1 MPCPSPKSVWSLRR
15 GDALR
20 ELAKLEPESI
30 DAIVTDPPYC
40 AGGFTEKEK
49 RAAKCMGIT
58 NKPKEPWFV
67 GDNMGTAGLCF
78 LLRSVASE
86 AQRLLKPG
94 GSLLL
99 FCDWRMVS
107 ALAPAIESAGL
118 RHQNLVVWDKGSIGL
133 GRGFRPQHELVL
145 HFTKG
150 GSKARYFTRSAANV
164 IACKRVYGGKR
175 SHPTE
180 KPVEL
185 FTKLLEV
192 VSPEGGVVVDPFA
205 GSAASGEAALRAG
218 RQWIGVELGSD
229 FCREAR
235 KRLRRVASELKA
247 A

>member
-1 MPCPSPKSVWSLRR
+1 MACSTPPSPWTLYR

-20 ELAKLEPESI
+20 RLASLEPESI

-49 RAAKCMGIT
+49 QSAKCMGIA
-58 NKPKEPWFV
+58 NKPKEAWFV

-78 LLRSVASE
+78 LLRSIASE
-86 AQRLLKPG
+86 GLRLLKPG
-94 GSLLL
+94 GSLLV

-107 ALAPAIESAGL
+107 ALAPALESAGL
-118 RHQNLVVWDKGSIGL
+118 RHQNLIVWDKGSIGL
-133 GRGFRPQHELVL
+133 GRGFRPRHELVL

-150 GSKARYFTRSAANV
+150 GNKARYFTKSGSNL

-185 FTKLLEV
+185 FEKLLEV
-192 VSPEGGVVVDPFA
+192 VSPEGGTVLDPFA
-205 GSAASGEAALRAG
+205 GSAASGEAALRSG
-218 RQWIGVELGSD
+218 RNWIGVELSPA
-229 FCREAR
+229 FCRSSRE
-235 KRLRRVASELKA
+235 RLRRVATEVA
-247 A
+247 AA